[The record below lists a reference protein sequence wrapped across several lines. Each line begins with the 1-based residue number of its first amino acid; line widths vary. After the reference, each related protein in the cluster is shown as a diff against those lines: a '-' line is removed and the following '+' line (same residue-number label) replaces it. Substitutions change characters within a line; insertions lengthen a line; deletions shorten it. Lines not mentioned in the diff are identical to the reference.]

1 MRLTLGEKTVTTSRR
16 VLLTNSFH
24 ASRLD
29 CSERANFKRDCNRF
43 YYRFSRKFNRRR
55 NCDDYLRGQR
65 RRQDHDDQSGWNLPR
80 RIGSG
85 TYNVSASAPGF
96 ETTVN
101 KGLIVPGTAI
111 VTASLELKVGTT
123 SDKVEVS
130 ADNAVLNT
138 DNGQISGTIGE
149 LEISSLPI
157 ASLNPYEL
165 ALTLPGVMNT
175 QVGGFS
181 NGVDFNVGGGRPRA
195 NNFLIEGQDNN
206 DAGIQGQGL
215 QPGNDEAVKEVV
227 IIENAYTAEYGHGA
241 GSVSNLIYKSG
252 TNKFHGAV
260 YERLQNSSLDT
271 IDKSEHYYSM
281 IWSGG
286 GTESINKSPSTARTC
301 RASHRRTHHQEQALR
316 LRVLPVGFLPLHRKL
331 FATDRSDRE
340 RLCHATNCFVPTL
353 ASPT

>member
-1 MRLTLGEKTVTTSRR
+1 MNAFRRTLSAMFLLLVSIAIANAQTSNGTVIGAVTDSTGSAIVGATVTITSVDNGAVRTTTTNQEGTYR
-16 VLLTNSFH
+16 IESVLP
-24 ASRLD
+24 
-29 CSERANFKRDCNRF
+29 
-43 YYRFSRKFNRRR
+43 
-55 NCDDYLRGQR
+55 GV
-65 RRQDHDDQSGWNLPR
+65 
-80 RIGSG
+80 
-85 TYNVSASAPGF
+85 YNVSASAAGF

-101 KGLIVPGTAI
+101 NGLQVPSSSIVSS
-111 VTASLELKVGTT
+111 SLVLKVGQA

-138 DNGQISGTIGE
+138 DNGQLSGTIGE

-215 QPGNDEAVKEVV
+215 QPGNDEAVKEVT

-252 TNKFHGAV
+252 TNQWHGAV
-260 YERLQNSSLDT
+260 FERLQNSSLDT
-271 IDKSEHYYSM
+271 VDKNLRR
-281 IWSGG
+281 GG
-286 GTESINKSPSTARTC
+286 QPGPLELGDHQLEELGRDGQVEGVVPAGAALTVQLGHALAPAGRTP
-301 RASHRRTHHQEQALR
+301 RRR
-316 LRVLPVGFLPLHRKL
+316 
-331 FATDRSDRE
+331 
-340 RLCHATNCFVPTL
+340 
-353 ASPT
+353 